1 MSNFFYML
9 HILNNFLKQFY
20 YIIIDKKIK
29 AQIKHLYFLFK
40 VNFTLKFINEIICIL
55 KFINKIT
62 YFQYNFYK

>member
-1 MSNFFYML
+1 ML